1 MNEQGS
7 IPPNIKRAL
16 EADIGYVIAVAGQ
29 PGTGKSLFVHE
40 VLQQYP
46 KSFLYATTTES
57 TGPSKET
64 DSDESISDRRMLVK
78 YWRNTDVDSAHEE
91 SLNNQ
96 IQGLT
101 GRTPK
106 DKDIVIID
114 SWREFL
120 QPISVEKN
128 SDVRHSLLDA
138 ARRESRRL
146 ILVLEGDKS
155 SADAHI
161 LHSADAIVE
170 LRKLRLD
177 QRMYRQLTLEK
188 MRSFPIMQDTYLFT
202 LYGGRFTFIPWYKHQ
217 FPPITIEREPIADP
231 ANKTISTGN
240 RSLDSVLGGGFR
252 RGRLSLIEVE
262 DISAPYVETICIP
275 FLSNHLQLGRPAV
288 IVLPEG
294 WSPDRF
300 VAGLSQFVDMN
311 VVEDQVVFFGRH
323 ALGSKGNV
331 RTIDTDPE
339 KTLQEIRYEA
349 SQLERRFEK
358 SVTELFALDTLE
370 NRFGDSA
377 VKDMVAET
385 SAGLS
390 GTERSTITILS
401 SQQSLQSSGLSYD
414 LHLRIQDIFG
424 VITICG
430 VNPRTGLLAVKPV
443 LSGGFLD
450 YELLPI
456 V

>member
-40 VLQQYP
+40 VLRQYP

-57 TGPSKET
+57 IGPSKET

-101 GRTPK
+101 GHTPK

-262 DISAPYVETICIP
+262 NISAPYVETICIP

-377 VKDMVAET
+377 VKGMVAET